1 MLLFW
6 MYTTNYAQTSID
18 VTQQTLKIPAFE
30 EETLY
35 FGFAE
40 GDQIQF
46 SYSEEKNKKLTQIQ
60 IKAYPNTTKHTE
72 KKIKNIQDLNI
83 TVEQTGVYVFTFKN
97 NAISARNAH
106 IKIQRIPKNPN
117 DTNFNTAIKWQTKV
131 DTTYK
136 TYIKKELVRQ
146 DTIYRN
152 SMRDVLVNSVLH
164 EEILLDKVQGL
175 RGANNTNGNKI
186 VLPLKT
192 PDLIRSTTKS
202 QKIVS
207 LLYWVGVGQEGLN
220 TWKQNVKNI
229 RYIKNSPSQEFV
241 TPLGAFALG
250 SLSTLKTTRVGTKIS
265 FGLATTQQADL
276 FINAKPYKT
285 LNQQNAV
292 VGYKLLNAENT
303 YLKNYAVLLDNTSTN
318 TVVDA
323 YVKVSALIQT
333 DYFEPRPYT
342 EMILEP
348 VYRDVTISEPN
359 IRSYK
364 IPVVSSLN

>member
-6 MYTTNYAQTSID
+6 IYTTNYAQNPIN
-18 VTQQTLKIPAFE
+18 VTQQTIRIPAFE

-46 SYSEEKNKKLTQIQ
+46 SYSEEKNKKLSQIE

-72 KKIKNIQDLNI
+72 KKIKNIQNLNI
-83 TVEQTGVYVFTFKN
+83 TAEQTGVYVFTFKN
-97 NAISARNAH
+97 NALSARNAQ
-106 IKIQRIPKNPN
+106 IKIQRIPKNTAT
-117 DTNFNTAIKWQTKV
+117 TNFNTVIKWETKV

-136 TYIKKELVRQ
+136 TYSKKELVRQ
-146 DTIYRN
+146 DTLYRN
-152 SMRDVLVNSVLH
+152 AMRDVLVNSVLH
-164 EEILLDKVQGL
+164 EEVLLDKVQAL
-175 RGANNTNGNKI
+175 RAANNSNGSKI
-186 VLPLKT
+186 SLPFKT
-192 PDLIRSTTKS
+192 PELIRTATRS

-229 RYIKNSPSQEFV
+229 RYIKNSPTQEFV
-241 TPLGAFALG
+241 TPLGAYAMGTLN
-250 SLSTLKTTRVGTKIS
+250 TLKTTRIGTKIT

-276 FINAKPYKT
+276 FLNAKPYKT

-292 VGYKLLNAENT
+292 VGFKIINQENT
-303 YLKNYAVLLDNTSTN
+303 FSKNYAVILDNTTTN
-318 TVVDA
+318 AVVDT

-333 DYFEPRPYT
+333 DYFESRPYT

-359 IRSYK
+359 VRSYK
-364 IPVVSSLN
+364 VPVISSLN